1 MGIVAASDEACK
13 VACRGDPNCQSF
25 VYCPGWGKCWMKD
38 RQLNGTES
46 TGPQS
51 DCRTYYETEFCS
63 ATDAPAAESSPARE
77 AVAKPHSDASAT
89 CEAQWDNMACSAWGE
104 CYTCGARIS
113 YLVDTVGL
121 SRAGAGQQISDE
133 FEEAC
138 GACGG
143 SCFGEF
149 PQVVSEQGGGV
160 GGEIV
165 AASDEACK
173 VACRGDPNCK
183 SFVYCPGWGKCW
195 MKDRQLNGTESTGPQ
210 SDCRTY
216 YETEF
221 CSTTAAPAAESS
233 PAREAVA
240 KRSGTTWHAQHGA
253 SATHVVPASPTLST
267 LSVC

>member
-1 MGIVAASDEACK
+1 MG
-13 VACRGDPNCQSF
+13 
-25 VYCPGWGKCWMKD
+25 
-38 RQLNGTES
+38 
-46 TGPQS
+46 
-51 DCRTYYETEFCS
+51 
-63 ATDAPAAESSPARE
+63 
-77 AVAKPHSDASAT
+77 
-89 CEAQWDNMACSAWGE
+89 NMACSAWGE

-121 SRAGAGQQISDE
+121 SRAGAGQQVSDE

-149 PQVVSEQGGGV
+149 SQVVSEQGGGV

-173 VACRGDPNCK
+173 VACLGDPNCK

-221 CSTTAAPAAESS
+221 CSYADISFARSAEGAGCSAMRRAFCIGSRLAKSFACLGVSRGILHSTMLYRVYAPSVSDAALSAASRGGGLG
-233 PAREAVA
+233 ARIGFGCATLHQALRRLKARSFWRCSDCGRLRVA
-240 KRSGTTWHAQHGA
+240 
-253 SATHVVPASPTLST
+253 
-267 LSVC
+267 